1 MTRPVAMVTGASR
14 GIGRATAMAFAKGGF
29 DLVITARA
37 ENRKRDGE
45 LTDALGQP
53 LAGSLADTETA
64 LLHLGAKVLALPMDL
79 LDSTS
84 IDLAAA
90 QALAHFGRV
99 DVLVNNAIYQGIDIN
114 ASLADLRPDTLLR
127 VWQAYLQA
135 PLQLTLLLLPAML
148 AAGKG
153 SIINVSSGAGESDPP
168 LPAGQGGWG
177 FAYGAGKA
185 ALSRLAGV
193 IAAEYGRQ
201 GIFAYTVNPGIVN
214 TEALRASIGEDGEL
228 ARRYGATPPE
238 LPAAVLLW
246 LATSELAPQFQ
257 RQTVQAQRLAKAQ
270 GLVPFIVLQQASA
283 QSRNCLR

>member
-1 MTRPVAMVTGASR
+1 MVTGASR

-79 LDSTS
+79 LDSAS
-84 IDLAAA
+84 IDQAAA
-90 QALAHFGRV
+90 QALAHFGRI
-99 DVLVNNAIYQGIDIN
+99 DVLINNAIYQGIDIN

-168 LPAGQGGWG
+168 LPTGQGGWG

-193 IAAEYGRQ
+193 IAAEYGSQ

-270 GLVPFIVLQQASA
+270 GLG
-283 QSRNCLR
+283 